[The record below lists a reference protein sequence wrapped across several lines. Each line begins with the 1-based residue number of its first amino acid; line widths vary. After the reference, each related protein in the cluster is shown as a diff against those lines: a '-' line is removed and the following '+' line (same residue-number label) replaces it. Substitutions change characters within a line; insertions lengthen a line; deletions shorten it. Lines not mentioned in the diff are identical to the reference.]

1 MTDVACEDIGGASGP
16 LGVAAGVRISLPK
29 DAVLVNFSHHMHYFV

>member
-16 LGVAAGVRISLPK
+16 LGEAAGVRTSLAK
-29 DAVLVNFSHHMHYFV
+29 DAVLVNFSHMHYFV

>member
-16 LGVAAGVRISLPK
+16 FREVAGVKTSVPK
-29 DAVLVNFSHHMHYFV
+29 DAVLVNFSHMHYFV